1 MIEDKS
7 FLMIAAILLTV
18 SLVALGQFSLY
29 YWRAMISGVASRE
42 ISDTIR
48 VAARITSSTIGAQ
61 DFNNI
66 LILNKLSPYLRG
78 PEGGFRGVRAYYSVV
93 KRLGSII
100 PAMAGWANV
109 EMATCARYAAVV
121 MDQRMESNIAY
132 AAQIRGH

>member
-1 MIEDKS
+1 
-7 FLMIAAILLTV
+7 MIAAILLTV
-18 SLVALGQFSLY
+18 SLVALGQFTLY

-78 PEGGFRGVRAYYSVV
+78 PKGGFRAVRAYYSMV